1 MPQSRTTWSF
11 LIGVALL
18 VALLVIGVVP
28 RLRQNAELVAASTAP
43 DAGLVSVSV
52 VLPRRADGP
61 TDLVL
66 PSNIQ
71 AIEETAIYARTSG
84 YVRERYVDIGDRVAA
99 GKILAQIDTPELDQE
114 LIQARAAL
122 AQTRS
127 GLAQAQAS
135 LTQAQANLQQARASL
150 DQAKADE
157 GFASAT
163 AERFSR
169 LERDELVA
177 HQDADEK
184 RAALAAARAATA
196 ATQANVDAMQANVGA
211 LEASVG
217 AARANVAANEANVQ
231 RLMALQSFQKLEAP
245 FAGIITARGID
256 RGALITS
263 GSGTGT
269 SPLFRIARVEN
280 LRIFVNVPQTFVR
293 SIVPG
298 QEAGILVPE
307 YPQRPFVG
315 KIASTAGA
323 LGRTSRT
330 LLTEVR
336 LRNADGALMPGM
348 YAQVKFSLVA
358 ADGLWA
364 VPPTTPIARAD
375 KADFWK
381 TGWTGMRLGIVAY
394 VVPFVFVFHPAL
406 IGRGTLGEIVVTM
419 LTASIGVVLLGI
431 GCVGYLFRPLSWS
444 KRAWAFAAAA
454 LLMMPPQAW
463 LPELAAD
470 AMGLAAGLALLGWER
485 RARATRSEEHTYELQ
500 SRLHLVCRLL

>member
-122 AQTRS
+122 
-127 GLAQAQAS
+127 
-135 LTQAQANLQQARASL
+135 
-150 DQAKADE
+150 D
-157 GFASAT
+157 
-163 AERFSR
+163 
-169 LERDELVA
+169 
-177 HQDADEK
+177 
-184 RAALAAARAATA
+184 
-196 ATQANVDAMQANVGA
+196 
-211 LEASVG
+211 ASVG

-263 GSGTGT
+263 GSGTGA

-298 QEAGILVPE
+298 QEARVLVPE

-323 LGRTSRT
+323 LDPTSRT

-336 LRNADGALMPGM
+336 LRNEDHALMPGM
-348 YAQVKFSLVA
+348 YAQVKFSLVP
-358 ADGLWA
+358 ADA
-364 VPPTTPIARAD
+364 VWVAPATALIARAAGPQVVTVNGD
-375 KADFWK
+375 GTVHF
-381 TGWTGMRLGIVAY
+381 LGVQ
-394 VVPFVFVFHPAL
+394 L
-406 IGRGTLGEIVVTM
+406 GRDLGQSVEIVSG
-419 LTASIGVVLLGI
+419 LTGKERLIVSPPDGLKEGARV
-431 GCVGYLFRPLSWS
+431 
-444 KRAWAFAAAA
+444 AA
-454 LLMMPPQAW
+454 
-463 LPELAAD
+463 E
-470 AMGLAAGLALLGWER
+470 E
-485 RARATRSEEHTYELQ
+485 TR
-500 SRLHLVCRLL
+500 